1 MTALSKYVLRQHASP
16 FLFGLAL
23 ILFVLILDVILQMMD
38 QVLSK
43 GLGFGLAAE
52 LFVYNLAW
60 IIALA
65 VPMAVLVS
73 VLMAFGRLAAD
84 NEILAVKSNG
94 ISFVR
99 LLLPVLITAAVLTIL
114 MIIFNDRVLPDWNH
128 QARNIL
134 ANLKRRKAA
143 VVLKQKEG
151 VFIRDLSTHSLL
163 IHRVDERTN
172 RLYGITLYDSGRKGF
187 PAALH
192 AAEGELEIFEEGR
205 YLRLTLHDGEFH
217 RIDSDNPER
226 FVVGTFDK
234 QVVHIEDAER
244 GFKDYRS
251 AYRNDREMDVA
262 DMYTA
267 VEGTRVEEARA
278 FARMDSTLEDFLV
291 EAQVDANE
299 EMRERAQELKRRF
312 DRQWRMQENRERT
325 RKSYLVEI
333 HKKFSIPAAC
343 LVFVLLGAP
352 LGALVRSSGAAFSV
366 AISLVFFLTYWMFLI
381 AGEKLADRGFVAPM
395 LAMWAPNLFFGG
407 LGLALLRAVTEDRPL
422 FGWMRRL
429 RPLPHGSARP
439 AP

>member
-23 ILFVLILDVILQMMD
+23 ILFILILDVILQMMD

-52 LFVYNLAW
+52 LFLYNLAW

-84 NEILAVKSNG
+84 NEILAVKSSG

-99 LLLPVLITAAVLTIL
+99 LLLPVLIAAAGLTVL

-151 VFIRDLSTHSLL
+151 VFIRDISSHSLL
-163 IHRVDERTN
+163 VQRVDERSN
-172 RLYGITLYDSGRKGF
+172 KLYGITLYDSGRKGF
-187 PAALH
+187 PTALH
-192 AAEGELEIFEEGR
+192 AAEGKLEIFEEGR
-205 YLRLTLHDGEFH
+205 YLRLTLRDGEFH
-217 RIDSDNPER
+217 RIDADDPQQ
-226 FVVGTFDK
+226 FVLGTFEK

-262 DMYTA
+262 DMYTT
-267 VEGTRVEEARA
+267 VEKTHVDEARA
-278 FARMDSTLEDFLV
+278 FARMDSTLEAFM
-291 EAQVDANE
+291 VDAHVGGE
-299 EMRERAQELKRRF
+299 EMGARAEELVRRF

-333 HKKFSIPAAC
+333 HKKFSIPTAC

-352 LGALVRSSGAAFSV
+352 LGALVRSSGAAVSV

-381 AGEKLADRGFVAPM
+381 AGEKLADRGFIAPM

-407 LGLALLRAVTEDRPL
+407 LGLALLRAVAEDRPL
-422 FGWMRRL
+422 LGWLQSAFRRSVQ
-429 RPLPHGSARP
+429 SAP
-439 AP
+439 

>member
-1 MTALSKYVLRQHASP
+1 MTALSKYVLRLHASP

-23 ILFVLILDVILQMMD
+23 ILFILILDVILQMMD

-43 GLGFGLAAE
+43 GMGFGLASE

-84 NEILAVKSNG
+84 NEIMAVKSNG
-94 ISFVR
+94 ISFMR
-99 LLLPVLITAAVLTIL
+99 LFVPILVAAAVLTVL

-128 QARNIL
+128 HARNIL

-151 VFIRDLSTHSLL
+151 VFIRSISTHSLL
-163 IHRVDERTN
+163 IQRVDESSN
-172 RLYGITLYDSGRKGF
+172 KLYGITLYDSGAKGF
-187 PAALH
+187 PTALH
-192 AAEGELEIFEEGR
+192 AREGGLEIFEEGR

-217 RIDSDNPER
+217 RIDVDNPKR
-226 FVVGTFDK
+226 FVVGTFEK

-244 GFKDYRS
+244 GFVEYRS

-262 DMYTA
+262 DMYAT
-267 VEGTRVEEARA
+267 VEGTHVEEARA
-278 FARMDSTLEDFLV
+278 FARMDSTLDAFLADV
-291 EAQVDANE
+291 HAGEQGISERANE
-299 EMRERAQELKRRF
+299 LRRRF
-312 DRQWRMQENRERT
+312 DRQWRTQENRVRT
-325 RKSYLVEI
+325 RASYLVEI

-352 LGALVRSSGAAFSV
+352 MGALVRSSGAGVSV

-407 LGLALLRAVTEDRPL
+407 LGLALLRSVAEDRPL
-422 FGWMRRL
+422 LTWMRR
-429 RPLPHGSARP
+429 R
-439 AP
+439 

>member
-1 MTALSKYVLRQHASP
+1 MTALSKYVLRLHASP

-23 ILFVLILDVILQMMD
+23 ILFILILNVILQMMD

-43 GLGFGLAAE
+43 GMGFGLASE

-84 NEILAVKSNG
+84 NEIMAVKSNG
-94 ISFVR
+94 ISFMR
-99 LLLPVLITAAVLTIL
+99 LLVPILVAAAVLTVL

-128 QARNIL
+128 HARNIL

-151 VFIRDLSTHSLL
+151 VFIRSIGTHSLL
-163 IHRVDERTN
+163 IQRVDESSN
-172 RLYGITLYDSGRKGF
+172 KLYGITLYDSGAKGF
-187 PAALH
+187 PTALH
-192 AAEGELEIFEEGR
+192 AREGELEIFEEGR

-217 RIDSDNPER
+217 RIDVDNPKR
-226 FVVGTFDK
+226 FVVGTFEK

-244 GFKDYRS
+244 DFVEYRS

-262 DMYTA
+262 DMYAT
-267 VEGTRVEEARA
+267 VEGTHVEEARA
-278 FARMDSTLEDFLV
+278 FARMDSTLDAFLADV
-291 EAQVDANE
+291 HAGEQGISERANE
-299 EMRERAQELKRRF
+299 LRRRF
-312 DRQWRMQENRERT
+312 DRQWRTQENRVRT
-325 RKSYLVEI
+325 RASYLVEI

-352 LGALVRSSGAAFSV
+352 MGALVRSSGAGVSV

-407 LGLALLRAVTEDRPL
+407 LGLALLRSVAEDRPL
-422 FGWMRRL
+422 LTWMRR
-429 RPLPHGSARP
+429 R
-439 AP
+439 